1 MSQNQNGISSR
12 FSSRNSSQTFSFES
26 PPRKEDPLLGTSVS
40 VEKAT
45 KVIAELGLLS
55 LQLGDYMVIVR
66 PDFDL
71 ELGGEPYVALMLLF
85 NPRNGTFITREET
98 NSI

>member
-1 MSQNQNGISSR
+1 METRSVFQAKS
-12 FSSRNSSQTFSFES
+12 FSIELA
-26 PPRKEDPLLGTSVS
+26 PRKEDPLLGTSMS
-40 VEKAT
+40 VERAT

-55 LQLGDYMVIVR
+55 LQLGDYMVVVR

>member
-1 MSQNQNGISSR
+1 MKPKFKPI
-12 FSSRNSSQTFSFES
+12 FFSFES
-26 PPRKEDPLLGTSVS
+26 PPRKEDPLLGTSMS
-40 VEKAT
+40 VEKVT
-45 KVIAELGLLS
+45 NVIAELGLSS

-71 ELGGEPYVALMLLF
+71 VLGGEPYVALMLLF
-85 NPRNGTFITREET
+85 NPRNGTFITREGT